1 MSFEAWLLGWDL
13 GKEMGVPRTSS
24 SGKQEKGRVV
34 PPVHAK
40 LRVSGSFIHAI
51 AKLAFDI
58 YVSLRWSSVRRFHL
72 KRSILRG

>member
-1 MSFEAWLLGWDL
+1 MSFEARLLGWDL
-13 GKEMGVPRTSS
+13 GKETGVPCTSS
-24 SGKQEKGRVV
+24 SGKQEKGRA
-34 PPVHAK
+34 VHAK

-58 YVSLRWSSVRRFHL
+58 YVSLRWSSVRRFRL